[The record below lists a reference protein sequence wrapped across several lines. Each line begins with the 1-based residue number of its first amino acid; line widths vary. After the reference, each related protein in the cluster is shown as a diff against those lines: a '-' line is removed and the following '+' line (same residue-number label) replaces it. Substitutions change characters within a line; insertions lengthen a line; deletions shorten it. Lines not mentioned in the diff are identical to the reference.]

1 MNENHFEEINAF
13 YYGNMDA
20 EQKALF
26 EAKLILNKSLANDFD
41 EFKTTLERFKAE
53 NIHQLKAQFQ
63 KLDEQLNKTLVVKP
77 VYNFTKYFA
86 IAASFA
92 FLFLVVWL
100 GYNKYNDNNFSAY
113 EIKEAGLP
121 VLMGVNDKIEFD
133 NAMSLYKM
141 NKFEESAAILLKL
154 NQNFVNDT
162 TSYFLGVNYYELE
175 NYTQA
180 KLNFIS
186 IPANS
191 VFYNKSQYFL
201 GFSYL
206 KQGEKEKA
214 ISYFKKLSAIDND
227 LQDNA
232 KNILKKLSQ

>member
-1 MNENHFEEINAF
+1 MNENHFEEINA
-13 YYGNMDA
+13 YYYDSMDA
-20 EQKALF
+20 ENKALF
-26 EAKLILNKSLANDFD
+26 EAKLILDKSLAQDFD
-41 EFKTTLERFKAE
+41 EFKSSVKLFKTE
-53 NIHQLKAQFQ
+53 NILQLKAQFQ

-77 VYNFTKYFA
+77 VYNFKRYFA

-92 FLFLVVWL
+92 FIFLVVWF
-100 GYNKYNDNNFSAY
+100 GVNKYNDNNFSAF

-121 VLMGVNDKIEFD
+121 VLMGANDKIEFD

-141 NKFEESAAILLKL
+141 NKFEESSGILLKL
-154 NQNFVNDT
+154 NQNFANDT

-180 KLNFIS
+180 KLNFTN

-191 VFYNKSQYFL
+191 VFYHKSQYFL

-214 ISYFKKLSAIDND
+214 IPYFKKLSAIDND